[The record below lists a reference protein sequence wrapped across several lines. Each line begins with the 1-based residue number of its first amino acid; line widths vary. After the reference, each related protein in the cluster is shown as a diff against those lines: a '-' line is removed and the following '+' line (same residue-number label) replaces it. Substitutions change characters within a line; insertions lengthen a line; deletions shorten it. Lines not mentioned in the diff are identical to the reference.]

1 MPIDPS
7 QRHLQAAHFR
17 AKLASE
23 KQKMDVVH
31 KVKDG
36 AGDFVLLDTR
46 DRGAYD
52 KAHIPGAQSMPIDS
66 IQTLAAGLDPQREY
80 VVYCWNHT

>member
-1 MPIDPS
+1 MPIDTS
-7 QRHLQAAHFR
+7 QRHLQSSYFR

-23 KQKMDVVH
+23 KPKMDVVH

-36 AGDFVLLDTR
+36 AGDFVLLDAR
-46 DRGAYD
+46 DRASYD
-52 KAHIPGAQSMPIDS
+52 KAHIPGAQSMPIDA
-66 IQTLAAGLDPQREY
+66 IQTLAAGLDAEREY